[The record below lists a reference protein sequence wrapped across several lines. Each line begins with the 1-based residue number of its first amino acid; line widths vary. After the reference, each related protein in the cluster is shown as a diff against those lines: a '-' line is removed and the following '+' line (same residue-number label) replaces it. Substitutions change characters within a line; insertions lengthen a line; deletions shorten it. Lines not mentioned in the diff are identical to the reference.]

1 MNRQGL
7 FVPKKTYFGL
17 DNSARMGKEKNNNH
31 EQSTKDM
38 THHSHAVVEERLSE
52 DEKVEIGVD
61 SDLGEDGQ
69 HGDGIN

>member
-1 MNRQGL
+1 
-7 FVPKKTYFGL
+7 
-17 DNSARMGKEKNNNH
+17 
-31 EQSTKDM
+31 M

-69 HGDGIN
+69 HSDRIN